1 MGFKA
6 AQLQQNSLIAVWALG
21 FTVENKNIA
30 LEIAIGYAAP
40 TPRFSPLPLCCQ
52 AMQRP
57 HCRLPALPTTVVPL
71 RRLCDKGS
79 RLQEMQNAAQSPP
92 KPKPPPPPPAAG
104 IGSTLFWSDGP
115 LLLRSWALDTEGQDP
130 VEKEGDPSKIGP
142 SVVAEFS
149 GLRSSTCVTF
159 ATNARDASFSDVLAA
174 QLSTK
179 TAGAVLVKGE
189 TIAKLKV
196 AINGFGRIGRN
207 FLRCWHSRNDS
218 PLEVVVVNDSGG
230 VKNV

>member
-52 AMQRP
+52 AIPRP

-92 KPKPPPPPPAAG
+92 KPKPPRAPPPAAG
-104 IGSTLFWSDGP
+104 IGPCFGRMGRYSSEAGP
-115 LLLRSWALDTEGQDP
+115 LTLKGKIRSRKRVIHPILGHRWCAGVERHGHELGHHGNEG
-130 VEKEGDPSKIGP
+130 
-142 SVVAEFS
+142 
-149 GLRSSTCVTF
+149 
-159 ATNARDASFSDVLAA
+159 
-174 QLSTK
+174 
-179 TAGAVLVKGE
+179 
-189 TIAKLKV
+189 
-196 AINGFGRIGRN
+196 
-207 FLRCWHSRNDS
+207 
-218 PLEVVVVNDSGG
+218 
-230 VKNV
+230 

>member
-40 TPRFSPLPLCCQ
+40 TPKFSPLPLCCQ
-52 AMQRP
+52 AIQRP

-79 RLQEMQNAAQSPP
+79 RLQEMQNAPQSPP
-92 KPKPPPPPPAAG
+92 KPKPPRAPPQRRE
-104 IGSTLFWSDGP
+104 S
-115 LLLRSWALDTEGQDP
+115 DP
-130 VEKEGDPSKIGP
+130 VLVGWA
-142 SVVAEFS
+142 VAEFS
-149 GLRSSTCVTF
+149 GLKSSTCVTF